1 MEWIQS
7 ILNGESVGL
16 TVVVIFVTLVVVL
29 ALMVWIF
36 KKLAGN
42 SSVKL
47 ARNRQPRLSVT
58 DAAIVDDKR
67 RLVLVRRDN
76 VEHLVMIGG
85 PGDIVIETNIIRTQ
99 QAIPAAS
106 SDRSVSTKPHS
117 TTEVH
122 EAVAEQPREREV
134 QARPLPAGNV
144 VAMHDRETA
153 VAVEKAAEHGPVSQ
167 SVRDRLSSLR
177 PQKDEMPRRTD
188 PAVGSS
194 VKPVASVSAAPALRS
209 ATQTGRDPALAG
221 SQTARTSALQAAPVI
236 ATATYDENVLVADL
250 AAEFEPDGAEL
261 ELDLSD
267 LETEISQSASMSAP
281 VEIRRAAPAVS
292 ATSKPAN
299 TMEDEMTRLLSE
311 LAGDNRKP

>member
-7 ILNGESVGL
+7 ILNGDSVGL
-16 TVVVIFVTLVVVL
+16 TVVVIFVALVIVL

-36 KKLAGN
+36 KKIAGN

-76 VEHLVMIGG
+76 VEHLLMIGG
-85 PGDIVIETNIIRTQ
+85 PGDIVIETNIIRAQ

-106 SDRSVSTKPHS
+106 PDRSVS
-117 TTEVH
+117 
-122 EAVAEQPREREV
+122 
-134 QARPLPAGNV
+134 ARPHAAPEGGEAEEHHREMPARAAPAGNV
-144 VAMHDRETA
+144 VAMHDREPA
-153 VAVEKAAEHGPVSQ
+153 VAAEKPVEHGPVSQ

-188 PAVGSS
+188 PAVGSTAR
-194 VKPVASVSAAPALRS
+194 PAASTSAAPTLRS
-209 ATQTGRDPALAG
+209 PTLTGSDSGRSDSQSARTGAALA
-221 SQTARTSALQAAPVI
+221 APAI
-236 ATATYDENVLVADL
+236 TATFDENVLVSDL
-250 AAEFEPDGAEL
+250 AAELEPHAADV
-261 ELDLSD
+261 ELDLSE

-281 VEIRRAAPAVS
+281 VEIRRAAPAVT